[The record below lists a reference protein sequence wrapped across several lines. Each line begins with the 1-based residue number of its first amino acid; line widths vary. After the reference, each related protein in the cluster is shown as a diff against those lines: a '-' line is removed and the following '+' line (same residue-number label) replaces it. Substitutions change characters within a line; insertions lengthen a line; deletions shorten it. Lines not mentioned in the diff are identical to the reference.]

1 MTDRSDTPFF
11 FVTGAGNDFIALLNR
26 PIPPMET
33 VKAWCRRGVSVG
45 ADGLF
50 SLRRV
55 TDGRYA
61 LDYANADGAQA
72 DLCLN
77 AARCAA
83 RLAFDQEPSA
93 SSVQIETAAGTLT
106 AEPLDETRT
115 AVLMPAPGPGRPTTL
130 HTNGRT
136 YPGRR
141 IDVGVPHF
149 VLWWQG
155 DLEDAPVG
163 SLGPVLRAH
172 ADLGEEGAN
181 VHFVALA
188 PPEGFGIRSFER
200 GVEAETLAC
209 GTGVVAAAACAIA
222 EGRLSLPLVATTR
235 GGCELHLEEGPLK
248 PAGEERWRL
257 SGDARIVASG
267 RIHGTATPGVPSHEN
282 PRPARPERR

>member
-1 MTDRSDTPFF
+1 MTDRNGTPFSL
-11 FVTGAGNDFIALLNR
+11 VSGAGNDFIALLDR
-26 PIPPMET
+26 PIPPAET

-83 RLAFDQEPSA
+83 RLAFDQEPAA
-93 SSVQIETAAGTLT
+93 SRVQIETAAGTLT

-115 AVLMPAPGPGRPTTL
+115 AVLVPAPGPGRPMTL
-130 HTNGRT
+130 HTNSRIC
-136 YPGRR
+136 PGRR

-149 VLWWQG
+149 VLWWRA
-155 DLEDAPVG
+155 DLDEAPVS

-172 ADLGEEGAN
+172 PDLGRQGAN
-181 VHFVALA
+181 VHFVGLD
-188 PPEGFGIRSFER
+188 PPEGFRIRSFER

-222 EGRLSLPLVATTR
+222 EGRLSLPVVAITR
-235 GGCELHLEEGPLK
+235 SGCELRLEEDPPE
-248 PAGEERWRL
+248 PACPVRWRL

-267 RIHGTATPGVPSHEN
+267 RIRDTATPRVRSPEE
-282 PRPARPERR
+282 PRSGRP

>member
-1 MTDRSDTPFF
+1 MTDRNGTPFF
-11 FVTGAGNDFIALLNR
+11 FVTGAGNDFIALLDR
-26 PIPPMET
+26 PIPPLET

-93 SSVQIETAAGTLT
+93 LSVHIETAAGTLT

-115 AVLMPAPGPGRPTTL
+115 AVLVPAPGPGRPTTL
-130 HTNGRT
+130 HTNSRT

-155 DLEDAPVG
+155 GLDEAPVG
-163 SLGPVLRAH
+163 SLGPILRAH
-172 ADLGEEGAN
+172 PDLGRQGAN
-181 VHFVALA
+181 VHFVGLD
-188 PPEGFGIRSFER
+188 PPGGFRIRSFER

-222 EGRLSLPLVATTR
+222 EGRLSLPLVAATR
-235 GGCELHLEEGPLK
+235 SGFKLHLEEGPPA

-267 RIHGTATPGVPSHEN
+267 RIRDTATPLVPSSGK
-282 PRPARPERR
+282 PRSGTP

>member
-1 MTDRSDTPFF
+1 MTDRNGTPFSL
-11 FVTGAGNDFIALLNR
+11 VSGAGNDFIALLNR
-26 PIPPMET
+26 PIPPVET

-61 LDYANADGAQA
+61 LDYANADGARA

-83 RLAFDQEPSA
+83 RLAFDQEPAA
-93 SSVQIETAAGTLT
+93 SRVQIETAAGTLT
-106 AEPLDETRT
+106 AEPLDDTRT
-115 AVLMPAPGPGRPTTL
+115 AVLVPAPGPGRPMTL
-130 HTNGRT
+130 HTNSRT
-136 YPGRR
+136 CPGRR

-149 VLWWQG
+149 VLWWRTKL
-155 DLEDAPVG
+155 DEAPVA
-163 SLGPVLRAH
+163 SLGPNLRAH
-172 ADLGEEGAN
+172 PDLGREGAN
-181 VHFVALA
+181 VHFVALD
-188 PPEGFGIRSFER
+188 PPEGFRIRSFER

-222 EGRLSLPLVATTR
+222 EGRLSLPVVATTR
-235 GGCELHLEEGPLK
+235 SGCELRLEEGAPD
-248 PAGEERWRL
+248 PAGAVRWRL

-267 RIHGTATPGVPSHEN
+267 HIRDTATPRVRSSE
-282 PRPARPERR
+282 ERRSVRP

>member
-1 MTDRSDTPFF
+1 MTNRNGTPFSL
-11 FVTGAGNDFIALLNR
+11 VSGAGNDFIALLDR
-26 PIPPMET
+26 PIPPAET

-55 TDGRYA
+55 TRGRYA
-61 LDYANADGAQA
+61 LDYANADGARA

-83 RLAFDQEPSA
+83 RLAFDQEPAA
-93 SSVQIETAAGTLT
+93 SRVQIETAAGTLT
-106 AEPLDETRT
+106 AEPLDDTHT
-115 AVLMPAPGPGRPTTL
+115 AVLVPAPGPGRPMTL
-130 HTNGRT
+130 HTNSRT
-136 YPGRR
+136 CPGRR

-155 DLEDAPVG
+155 DLDEAPVG
-163 SLGPVLRAH
+163 SLGPNLRAH
-172 ADLGEEGAN
+172 PDLGREGAN
-181 VHFVALA
+181 VHFVALD
-188 PPEGFGIRSFER
+188 PPEGFRIRSFER

-222 EGRLSLPLVATTR
+222 EGRLSLPVVATTR
-235 GGCELHLEEGPLK
+235 SGCELRLEEGPPE
-248 PAGEERWRL
+248 PAGAVRWRL

-267 RIHGTATPGVPSHEN
+267 RIRDTATPRVRSSEE
-282 PRPARPERR
+282 PRSVRP

>member
-1 MTDRSDTPFF
+1 MTDRNGTSFSL
-11 FVTGAGNDFIALLNR
+11 VSGAGNDFIALLDR
-26 PIPPMET
+26 PIPPVET

-50 SLRRV
+50 SLRRL

-61 LDYANADGAQA
+61 LDYANADGVRA

-93 SSVQIETAAGTLT
+93 SRVQIETAAGTLT
-106 AEPLDETRT
+106 AEPLDDTRT
-115 AVLMPAPGPGRPTTL
+115 AVLVPAPGPGRPMTL
-130 HTNGRT
+130 HTNSRT
-136 YPGRR
+136 CPGRR

-149 VLWWQG
+149 VIWWPT
-155 DLEDAPVG
+155 DLDEAPVA
-163 SLGPVLRAH
+163 SLGPILRAH
-172 ADLGEEGAN
+172 PDLGREGAN
-181 VHFVALA
+181 VHFVGLDQ
-188 PPEGFGIRSFER
+188 PEGFRIRSFER

-222 EGRLSLPLVATTR
+222 EGRLSLPVVAATR
-235 GGCELHLEEGPLK
+235 GGCALDLEAGPPD
-248 PAGEERWRL
+248 PAGAVRWRL

-267 RIHGTATPGVPSHEN
+267 RIRDTATPSGVRSS
-282 PRPARPERR
+282 

>member
-1 MTDRSDTPFF
+1 MTDRNGTPFF
-11 FVTGAGNDFIALLNR
+11 FVTGAGNDFIALLDC
-26 PIPPMET
+26 PIPPVET
-33 VKAWCRRGVSVG
+33 VQAWCRRGVSVG

-61 LDYANADGAQA
+61 LDYANADGAHA

-115 AVLMPAPGPGRPTTL
+115 AVLVPAPGPGRPMIL
-130 HTNGRT
+130 HTNSRT
-136 YPGRR
+136 YTGRR

-149 VLWWQG
+149 VLWWQT
-155 DLEDAPVG
+155 DLDEAPVG
-163 SLGPVLRAH
+163 SLGPILRAH
-172 ADLGEEGAN
+172 PDLGREGAN
-181 VHFVALA
+181 VHFVGLD
-188 PPEGFGIRSFER
+188 PPEGFRIRSFER

-209 GTGVVAAAACAIA
+209 GTGVVATAACAIA

-235 GGCELHLEEGPLK
+235 SGCELHLEEGPLE
-248 PAGEERWRL
+248 PAGAVRWRL

-267 RIHGTATPGVPSHEN
+267 RIRDTATPRVPSSGE
-282 PRPARPERR
+282 PRSGTP